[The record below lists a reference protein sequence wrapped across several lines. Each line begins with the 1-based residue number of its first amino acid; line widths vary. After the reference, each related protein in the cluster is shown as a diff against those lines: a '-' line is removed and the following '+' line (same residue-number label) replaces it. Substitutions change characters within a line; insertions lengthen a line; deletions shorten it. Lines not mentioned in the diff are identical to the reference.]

1 MTATANPLD
10 FADKVVIVTG
20 GTKGVGRGIT
30 TRFLEAGANVVMT
43 ARNEPEQPIE
53 IDGRIALYTPAD
65 IREPEAAASV
75 IEFAIA
81 KFGRLDAVVNNAG
94 GSPHV
99 EAATVSPRFSESIIR
114 LNLSAT
120 LHIAQAANAVM
131 QNQDEGGS
139 IINIASVSGMRPSP
153 GTAAYGAAKAG
164 VINLTTTLAMEW
176 GPKVRVNAVTPGYI
190 ATEQAHMHYGDDE
203 GIKRVAEIIPLK
215 RMGTPTDIG
224 DACLFLASPLASYV
238 SGANLAVHGGGE
250 APPFLEAGNAN

>member
-1 MTATANPLD
+1 MTPMPDPLD
-10 FADKVVIVTG
+10 FTGKVVIVTG

-30 TRFLEAGANVVMT
+30 TRFLERGADVVMT
-43 ARNEPEQPIE
+43 ARNEPDGPITVG
-53 IDGRIALYTPAD
+53 DRTALYTPAD
-65 IREPEAAASV
+65 IRDPEAAASV
-75 IEFAIA
+75 IDFAMSE
-81 KFGRLDAVVNNAG
+81 FGRVDVAVNNAG

-131 QNQDEGGS
+131 QGQQTGGS
-139 IINIASVSGMRPSP
+139 IVNIASVSGMRPSP

-164 VINLTTTLAMEW
+164 VINLTATLAMEW

-203 GIKRVAEIIPLK
+203 GIARVASVIPLG

-250 APPFLEAGNAN
+250 PPPFLEAGNAN

>member
-1 MTATANPLD
+1 MTSISHALD
-10 FADKVVIVTG
+10 FTDKVVIVTG

-43 ARNEPEQPIE
+43 ARNEPEEPIE
-53 IDGRIALYTPAD
+53 VNGRTALFTPAD
-65 IREPEAAASV
+65 IRDPDAAASV
-75 IEFAIA
+75 IDFAVQ
-81 KFGRLDAVVNNAG
+81 KFGRLDAAINNAG

-99 EAATVSPRFSESIIR
+99 EAASVSPRFSESIIR

-120 LHIAQAANAVM
+120 LHIAQAANTVM
-131 QNQDEGGS
+131 QEQEDGGS
-139 IINIASVSGMRPSP
+139 IVNIASISGMRPSP

-176 GPKVRVNAVTPGYI
+176 GPKVRINAVTPGYI
-190 ATEQAHMHYGDDE
+190 ATEQAHMHYGDEE
-203 GIKRVAEIIPLK
+203 GVQRVAQLIPLK

-224 DACLFLASPLASYV
+224 DACLFLSSPLASYV

-250 APPFLEAGNAN
+250 PPPFLEAGGAN